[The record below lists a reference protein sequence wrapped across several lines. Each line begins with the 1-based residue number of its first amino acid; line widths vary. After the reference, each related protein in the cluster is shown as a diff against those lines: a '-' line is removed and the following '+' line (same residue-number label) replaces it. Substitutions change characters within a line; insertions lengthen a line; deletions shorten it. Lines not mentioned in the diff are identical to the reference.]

1 MPNGSLEEVTS
12 VAVSYN
18 SRTKAMPDE
27 KSLAS
32 IASSLAVVLP
42 RKRTR
47 SLSKEHT
54 KSRAKP
60 MPYATSTQ
68 NSAESVSS
76 QDPCDSTPLRSDHT
90 LQRANGAGR
99 IVLTGSESGTRI
111 VEVLQCSPIRVLFP
125 RTAGIQVQEAV
136 LVNTSG
142 GIAGGDRLEYSVTAD
157 NASIAVTTQA
167 AEKVYRA
174 INKSAHVTTTLS
186 ARDAAKLAW
195 LPQETIVFNRARI
208 CRRTQ
213 IEVSSGSEL
222 LALEWLVLG
231 RAAHGENISAGDIM
245 DSWRVTKDGRLVWAD
260 SFRATDE
267 VFSHLSR
274 KALLSDC
281 TALAT
286 LLYFGPD
293 LEERLQVI
301 RDLASPLECQC
312 AATLVGGLMVV
323 RFAAKVSNDLR
334 AALRNLLQQ
343 FGNQLAPG
351 PFRVPKMWSC

>member
-1 MPNGSLEEVTS
+1 MDV
-12 VAVSYN
+12 Y
-18 SRTKAMPDE
+18 
-27 KSLAS
+27 
-32 IASSLAVVLP
+32 
-42 RKRTR
+42 
-47 SLSKEHT
+47 
-54 KSRAKP
+54 
-60 MPYATSTQ
+60 
-68 NSAESVSS
+68 
-76 QDPCDSTPLRSDHT
+76 
-90 LQRANGAGR
+90 QR
-99 IVLTGSESGTRI
+99 
-111 VEVLQCSPIRVLFP
+111 SPIRVLFP
-125 RTAGIQVQEAV
+125 RTTGPQVQEAV

-142 GIAGGDRLEYSVTAD
+142 GIAGGDRLESSVTAMD

-174 INKSAHVTTTLS
+174 IHESAHITTTLK

-195 LPQETIVFNRARI
+195 LPQETIVFNRARV

-231 RAAHGENISAGDIM
+231 RAAHGEKISAGDIT
-245 DSWRVTKDGRLVWAD
+245 DSWRVRKDGRLVWAD

-281 TALAT
+281 AALAT

-293 LEERLQVI
+293 LEERLQFI
-301 RDLASPLECQC
+301 RDMASSFECQC

-323 RFAAKVSNDLR
+323 RFAAKVSCDLR
-334 AALRNLLQQ
+334 AALSNLLQQ
-343 FGNQLAPG
+343 FDKQLAPG
-351 PFRVPKMWSC
+351 PFRVPRMWSC

>member
-1 MPNGSLEEVTS
+1 MDV
-12 VAVSYN
+12 Y
-18 SRTKAMPDE
+18 
-27 KSLAS
+27 
-32 IASSLAVVLP
+32 
-42 RKRTR
+42 
-47 SLSKEHT
+47 
-54 KSRAKP
+54 
-60 MPYATSTQ
+60 
-68 NSAESVSS
+68 
-76 QDPCDSTPLRSDHT
+76 
-90 LQRANGAGR
+90 QR
-99 IVLTGSESGTRI
+99 
-111 VEVLQCSPIRVLFP
+111 SPIRVLFP
-125 RTAGIQVQEAV
+125 RTAGPQVQEAV

-142 GIAGGDRLEYSVTAD
+142 GIAGGDRLESSVTVMD
-157 NASIAVTTQA
+157 KASIAVTTQA

-174 INKSAHVTTTLS
+174 INASAHITTTLI

-195 LPQETIVFNRARI
+195 LPQETIVFNRARV

-213 IEVSSGSEL
+213 IEVSPGSEL

-231 RAAHGENISAGDIM
+231 RAAHGEKISAGDIM
-245 DSWRVTKDGRLVWAD
+245 DSWRVRKDGRLVWAD
-260 SFRATDE
+260 TFRATDE

-281 TALAT
+281 AALAT

-293 LEERLQVI
+293 LNERLQFI
-301 RDLASPLECQC
+301 RDLASSLECQC

-323 RFAAKVSNDLR
+323 RFAAKVSSDLR